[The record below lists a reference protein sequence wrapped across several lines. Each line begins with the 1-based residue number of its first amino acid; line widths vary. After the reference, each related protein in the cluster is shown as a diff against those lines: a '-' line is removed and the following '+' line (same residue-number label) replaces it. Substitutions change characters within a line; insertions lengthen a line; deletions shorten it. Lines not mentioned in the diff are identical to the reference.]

1 MLSPLTKV
9 RHNYGEGYSFQ
20 GVPVQLAGG
29 RFGLGLGPHFDK
41 SESTRTARLVVGSH
55 IEGFDRAVPGKELLQ
70 LSRRRG
76 KWKPTYQKCLVTHV
90 FLALQEGFS
99 DRLLKVLEEE
109 EGVA

>member
-1 MLSPLTKV
+1 MTRV
-9 RHNYGEGYSFQ
+9 RHNYGEGYSVQ

-29 RFGLGLGPHFDK
+29 RFGLGLGPHCDK
-41 SESTRTARLVVGSH
+41 SESARTPRLVVGSH
-55 IEGFDRAVPGKELLQ
+55 MERFDRAVLGTELLQ

-109 EGVA
+109 EGFA